1 MQPLFEEPLE
11 EHLQR
16 VEHYMRGCELLR
28 FPREPSPLRTEL
40 AIFIHD
46 RTVSI
51 VNEWIGLATPTFP
64 ILKERILETVQN
76 MIDAL
81 HRWACHIEEPS
92 DSETYSYLHEHARH
106 GFISHWPPSR
116 FLAGQMNVRSLIV
129 ERLRETYAQNRK
141 RLVELLTL
149 LDQEFYER
157 ILHITD
163 FFVEAREE
171 ALRDE
176 EESHRKGVENAPAP
190 IFRIS
195 CEDGTILK
203 ANREAEKATGFS
215 REEMIGTPIWAL
227 HPPEEQER
235 LHHLSRATNAQG
247 YVTCEDLHIIAKGG
261 RVVPVSV
268 YFGTIEHRG
277 EHTIQGIYM
286 DVSDRKHL
294 ESQLIQSEKMA
305 AIGQL
310 AAGIAH
316 EIRNPLGIIMNALY
330 DLSEILPTDNPE
342 VREDLQIAKDEIVRA
357 QEIITNL
364 LEFSRESS
372 AEMEE
377 VNINELLRRTLR
389 LMHKYL
395 QTNNVRVLTS
405 FGKVGTCV
413 ANQNALR
420 QVFLNLITNAVQAMP
435 KGGELRLR
443 TQRAPDKN
451 VVIECSD
458 TGIGIAAQHLHSIFN
473 PFFTTKEPGQGTGLG
488 LSVVHSI
495 IKRYRGN
502 ISVQSKPN
510 LGTTFLI
517 ELPCPCA
524 TEKRRKEKP
533 SVEVHAA

>member
-1 MQPLFEEPLE
+1 M
-11 EHLQR
+11 
-16 VEHYMRGCELLR
+16 
-28 FPREPSPLRTEL
+28 
-40 AIFIHD
+40 
-46 RTVSI
+46 
-51 VNEWIGLATPTFP
+51 N
-64 ILKERILETVQN
+64 
-76 MIDAL
+76 DAL
-81 HRWACHIEEPS
+81 HRWARHIEEPN
-92 DSETYSYLHEHARH
+92 DSETYNYLHEHARH

-129 ERLRETYAQNRK
+129 ERLRETYTQNRK

-195 CEDGTILK
+195 CGDGTILK
-203 ANREAEKATGFS
+203 ANREAEKVTGFS
-215 REEMIGTPIWAL
+215 REEITGTPIWAL

-235 LHHLSRATNAQG
+235 LQQLSHATNTQG
-247 YVTCEDLHIIAKGG
+247 YVSCEDLHIIAKGG

-330 DLSEILPTDNPE
+330 DLSEIVTTDNPE

-377 VNINELLRRTLR
+377 VNINDLLRRTLR

-435 KGGELRLR
+435 TGGELRLR
-443 TQRAPDKN
+443 TQRSPDKN

-458 TGIGIAAQHLHSIFN
+458 TGIGIAAQHLNSIFN

-510 LGTTFLI
+510 LGTTFQI

-524 TEKRRKEKP
+524 TEKRRREKP
-533 SVEVHAA
+533 SLAAHAA

>member
-1 MQPLFEEPLE
+1 MQPFFEEPLE
-11 EHLQR
+11 DHLKR

-28 FPREPSPLRTEL
+28 FPREKSPLRTEL
-40 AIFIHD
+40 ADFI
-46 RTVSI
+46 RERAAGVI
-51 VNEWIGLATPTFP
+51 NEWIAPVAPVFP
-64 ILKERILETVQN
+64 IAADRIPETIRN
-76 MIDAL
+76 MHEAL
-81 HRWACHIEEPS
+81 LRWARHVEDPDDI
-92 DSETYSYLHEHARH
+92 ETYVYLHEHARH
-106 GFISHWPPSR
+106 GFISHWAPSR
-116 FLAGQMNVRSLIV
+116 FLSGQMRVRLLLV
-129 ERLRETYAQNRK
+129 ERLRETYAKDRK

-195 CEDGTILK
+195 CEDGTILR
-203 ANREAEKATGFS
+203 ANREAEKITGFS
-215 REEMIGTPIWAL
+215 RDDMIGKPIWAL
-227 HPPEEQER
+227 HPSEEQER
-235 LHHLSRATNAQG
+235 LQQLSYAINSQG
-247 YVTCEDLHIIAKGG
+247 YVSCEDLHLIA
-261 RVVPVSV
+261 RDERIVPVSV
-268 YFGTIEHRG
+268 YFGIIEHHG
-277 EHTIQGIYM
+277 EKTIQGIYM
-286 DVSDRKHL
+286 DVSDRKNL

-330 DLSEILPTDNPE
+330 DLSEIIQTDNPE
-342 VREDLQIAKDEIVRA
+342 VREDLQIAKDEIDRA

-372 AEMEE
+372 AETED
-377 VNINELLRRTLR
+377 VNINDLLRRTLR
-389 LMHKYL
+389 LMHKYV

-405 FGKVGTCV
+405 FGKVGTCTS
-413 ANQNALR
+413 NQNALR

-435 KGGELRLR
+435 NGGELRLR
-443 TQRAPDKN
+443 TLRTPEKN
-451 VVIECSD
+451 VVVEFSD
-458 TGIGIAAQHLHSIFN
+458 TGVGIPANYLNSIFN
-473 PFFTTKEPGQGTGLG
+473 PFFTTKDPGQGTGLG

-495 IKRYRGN
+495 IKRYQGKVT
-502 ISVQSKPN
+502 VQSKPGA
-510 LGTTFLI
+510 GTTFRI

-524 TEKRRKEKP
+524 SEKRRKDKQPAEA
-533 SVEVHAA
+533 HA